1 MFIECENHYGKRSY
15 NVNNIV
21 FVGEM
26 KDKVSLYFDNGTF
39 LHLSDDYV
47 SIVKRFI
54 EITKIEISSSVYVQF
69 TTKKDERIA
78 FPVKRIFS
86 IWEENGFTSILFNDC
101 TRIEVL
107 EDYDAVLSRI
117 NSKIGIP
124 LEHIKIDEEIKN

>member
-47 SIVKRFI
+47 FIVKRFI

-78 FPVKRIFS
+78 FPVKR
-86 IWEENGFTSILFNDC
+86 

-107 EDYDAVLSRI
+107 EDYDTVLSRI

-124 LEHIKIDEEIKN
+124 LEHLKIDEEIKN